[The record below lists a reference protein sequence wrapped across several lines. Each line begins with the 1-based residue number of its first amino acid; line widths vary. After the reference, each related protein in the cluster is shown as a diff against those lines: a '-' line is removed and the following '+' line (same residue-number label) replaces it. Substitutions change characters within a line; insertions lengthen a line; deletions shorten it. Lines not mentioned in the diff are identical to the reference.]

1 MGMVTEADQS
11 SVVLGGL
18 CSSDGLGFV
27 IVRKFMP
34 TTFLDCRPQSIEILL
49 ASSYNLHWTFSME
62 IELHYVSP
70 NY

>member
-18 CSSDGLGFV
+18 CSDGLGFV
-27 IVRKFMP
+27 MVRKFMP

-49 ASSYNLHWTFSME
+49 ASSYK
-62 IELHYVSP
+62 YA
-70 NY
+70 